1 MLKSK
6 KHKEISEGSDVETGT
21 GVPAKPSSIHVA
33 NLGAVKLLPE
43 WIYEQLLEQIAIGRL
58 PRGERLPS
66 ENALAQ
72 LFGVSRPTVRSALSR
87 LQADGIVRSRKG
99 SGNYVAE
106 SPSPHILG
114 LKPGTGNI
122 SDMMLGLEFRLAIEG
137 DAAALAAVRRT
148 DIELAELSEIM
159 ERQEGLSDAPMPEV
173 HDADIAFHTLIAD
186 AARNR
191 LFSEAIRELYG
202 SVINSWL
209 LWHRSASDEY
219 GQVWLTVLKEHRAV
233 YEAIRDADADAA
245 RMAMRDHLT
254 NGRRRMLNT
263 NDRP

>member
-6 KHKEISEGSDVETGT
+6 KNKEKSDGFDREINAG
-21 GVPAKPSSIHVA
+21 GPATPASIHA
-33 NLGAVKLLPE
+33 ADLGAVKLLPE
-43 WIYEQLLEQIAIGRL
+43 WIYEQLLEQIAVGRL

-66 ENALAQ
+66 ENALAK
-72 LFGVSRPTVRSALSR
+72 LFGVSRPTVRNALSR
-87 LQADGIVRSRKG
+87 LQADGFVRSRKG

-106 SPSPHILG
+106 TPSPHILS

-137 DAAALAAVRRT
+137 DAAALAALRRT
-148 DIELAELSEIM
+148 DIELAQLSEII
-159 ERQEGLSDAPMPEV
+159 ERQERLSDAPMPEV
-173 HDADIAFHTLIAD
+173 HDTDIAFHTLIAD

-191 LFSEAIRELYG
+191 LFSEAIRKLYG

-209 LWHRSASDEY
+209 LWHRTASDEY
-219 GQVWLTVLKEHRAV
+219 GRIWLTVLKEHRAV

-245 RMAMRDHLT
+245 RTAMRNHLT
-254 NGRRRMLNT
+254 NGRRRMLDTDNK
-263 NDRP
+263 P

>member
-1 MLKSK
+1 MLTSK
-6 KHKEISEGSDVETGT
+6 KQKENSEGSDVGMGT
-21 GVPAKPSSIHVA
+21 GKPAKPTGIYAA
-33 NLGAVKLLPE
+33 NLGSVKLLPE
-43 WIYEQLLEQIAIGRL
+43 WIYEQLLEQIAVGRL

-72 LFGVSRPTVRSALSR
+72 LFGVSRPTVRNALFR

-106 SPSPHILG
+106 TPSPHILT
-114 LKPGTGNI
+114 LKPGKGNI
-122 SDMMLGLEFRLAIEG
+122 SDMMLGFEFRLAIEG

-148 DIELAELSEIM
+148 DIELAELREIM
-159 ERQEGLSDAPMPEV
+159 ERQESLSDAPMPEV

-191 LFSEAIRELYG
+191 LFSEAIRKLYG

-209 LWHRSASDEY
+209 LWHRTATDEY
-219 GQVWLTVLKEHRAV
+219 DQIWLNVLKEHRAV
-233 YEAIRDADADAA
+233 YEAIRDANADAA